1 MKNNVKN
8 IISEAFDE
16 IFEEMMNEDG
26 VYTKKGMTSDQV
38 DGTVQK
44 ALRRGYDP
52 KLAFDF
58 ETGSEQQNNFN
69 VAIDMLLDAYINSE
83 DETEKLNAKK
93 AIQTAFSPSNKKL
106 KNMFGTYMKN
116 NPSFEDIFSDSWEHV
131 FINNFDGLVKLYKGN
146 VGSGT
151 FGGIV
156 YRSLENRIKT
166 LMKRGSGEIQ
176 DVTRGGSDQKTK
188 HGISTKSMDDSIN
201 DGGGT
206 YGEKIASSPYEKFR
220 DLKIKGLSSDDA
232 LEVYRYMIDWVEEQ
246 VDNPEYKISP
256 VQAIVFKEIM
266 LGQTPLEIWHEH
278 PEVREFFGFETDRN
292 GDFILNKKGEKKI
305 NYKPINMMFKRLTSS
320 KIGRDLSYMISSA
333 YNIDFNLSNIDPV
346 GIRQVKSQNPEFG
359 TEPERSRFNEKSSEK
374 MLEIRSDIK
383 DILDEFG
390 YKVTYDGKIDTLNK
404 DGEFEK
410 FKNIFKDLEKRGRND
425 VILELSKL
433 IEQHAE
439 AREYDKASGGY
450 GAISTELPSKA
461 DHESNEFGGLYER
474 ISKSE
479 LNRLYERVMRRI
491 SR

>member
-38 DGTVQK
+38 DDTVQR

-69 VAIDMLLDAYINSE
+69 VAIDMLIGRYLNSE
-83 DETEKLNAKK
+83 DETEKSNAKK
-93 AIQTAFSPSNKKL
+93 AVQSAFSPGSKKL

-116 NPSFEDIFSDSWEHV
+116 NPSFDDIFSEAWEHV
-131 FINNFDGLVKLYKGN
+131 FINNFDKVIELYREN

-156 YRSLENRIKT
+156 YRSLDNRINT
-166 LMKRGSGEIQ
+166 LMKRGSGGLS
-176 DVTRGGSDQKTK
+176 DVMRGGSDQKLNIGGSVK
-188 HGISTKSMDDSIN
+188 GMDDSVN

-206 YGEKIASSPYEKFR
+206 YGEKIAGSPSEKYREF
-220 DLKIKGLSSDDA
+220 KIKGLSSDVARD
-232 LEVYRYMIDWVEEQ
+232 VYRYMIDWVDEQ
-246 VDNPEYKISP
+246 VGNPEYKITP
-256 VQAIVFKEIM
+256 VQNIIFKEIM
-266 LGQTPLEIWHEH
+266 LGQTPLEIWLEH
-278 PEVREFFGFETDRN
+278 PEVREFLGFEKKN
-292 GDFILNKKGEKKI
+292 GVFDLNKEGKKKP
-305 NYKPINMMFKRLTSS
+305 NYKPINTIFRRLTDS

-333 YNIDFNLSNIDPV
+333 YDIDFNLSEIDPV
-346 GIRQVKSQNPEFG
+346 RIRQAKSQDPEFG
-359 TEPERSRFNEKSSEK
+359 TKSERSRFNEKSSEE

-390 YKVTYDGKIDTLNK
+390 YKVTYDGKIDTLDEN
-404 DGEFEK
+404 GEFDK
-410 FKNIFKDLEKRGRND
+410 FKKIFKDLEEKGRND
-425 VILELSKL
+425 VIIELSKL
-433 IEQHAE
+433 LERHAE
-439 AREYDKASGGY
+439 AREYDKFSGGY
-450 GAISTELPSKA
+450 GAISKELPSKIS
-461 DHESNEFGGLYER
+461 HEESGFGGLYEE
-474 ISKSE
+474 INESE
-479 LNRLYERVMRRI
+479 FNRLYERVMKRI